1 MALRDILD
9 LLIRCFWSPRQRRLT
24 TRLNARVRVLLPAP
38 FQWRHHRMATTR
50 VLAVKDQIVAEID
63 LAPTRDDG
71 TPGQLD
77 GPAKFSES
85 PLYTITVHDGGL
97 SADVISTGETGSVD
111 ITVSADGALGPRV
124 ASVSQVLAFEF
135 VAPGEPL
142 TTHLNAT
149 VKVLAPAPDVVPAAV
164 G

>member
-1 MALRDILD
+1 MA
-9 LLIRCFWSPRQRRLT
+9 
-24 TRLNARVRVLLPAP
+24 
-38 FQWRHHRMATTR
+38 TR
-50 VLAVKDQIVAEID
+50 VLAIADQIVAEIL

-85 PLYTITVHDGGL
+85 PLYTMVVSDNGL
-97 SADVISTGETGSVD
+97 SAGVKSTGETGPVD
-111 ITVSADGALGPRV
+111 IIVTADGDLGPGI
-124 ASVSQVLAFEF
+124 ASVSQVLPFEF
-135 VAPGEPL
+135 VAPGIPL

-149 VKVLAPAPDVVPAAV
+149 VKVLAPAPDVVPAE